1 MNTVDLIEYACWAA
15 GTLLIFGGLV
25 FCVRGRL
32 LIAQVGKPP
41 RDMKRT
47 DKGYRIMHRGP
58 RLFRWGLVHIALAG
72 IAFYLPS
79 LFSMAGLI

>member
-15 GTLLIFGGLV
+15 GTLLIFAGL
-25 FCVRGRL
+25 FLCIRGQVL
-32 LIAQVGKPP
+32 TSQVGKPP
-41 RDMKRT
+41 PDMERT
-47 DKGYRIMHRGP
+47 DKGYWIMHRGP
-58 RLFRWGLVHIALAG
+58 RMFRWGLVNIVLAG